1 MIANCLY
8 SLPAPAL
15 SFGSSSTESI
25 QQDAP
30 PMPVPDYPT
39 QMEVLMNQL
48 QPQQWLSQPS
58 MSWDGWDLLFT
69 DRGIPQPEN
78 VT

>member
-1 MIANCLY
+1 
-8 SLPAPAL
+8 
-15 SFGSSSTESI
+15 
-25 QQDAP
+25 
-30 PMPVPDYPT
+30 MPVTDYST
-39 QMEVLMNQL
+39 QMDVLMNQL

-69 DRGIPQPEN
+69 DRGVPHPEN